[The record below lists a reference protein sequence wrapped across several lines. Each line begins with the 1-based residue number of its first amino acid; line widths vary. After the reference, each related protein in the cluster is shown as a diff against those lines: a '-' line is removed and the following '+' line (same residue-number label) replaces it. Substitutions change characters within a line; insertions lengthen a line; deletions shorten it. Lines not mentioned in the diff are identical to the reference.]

1 MCTLV
6 FLFLLTSL
14 LAETARKEA
23 NERQLPPIALPEMA
37 APAGTPGEAAPRPVI
52 TIGTGPSYFLNDA
65 PAALSDITTELA
77 RTPGAEVEIRGD
89 QGVEYGLVI
98 TVVDAC
104 RQAGAARR
112 VPPTLCS
119 PIKART
125 NNNESRYKLP
135 FVGRR
140 TPRRHRGSMVAPGFR
155 QAASLLVADL
165 FRRLGARLGGTPRI
179 APRLAIAG
187 RDVLSSGGRCLG

>member
-1 MCTLV
+1 MNNPPPTQVPVLPARRAAGINPALLDVMCTLV

-104 RQAGAARR
+104 RQAGAA
-112 VPPTLCS
+112 
-119 PIKART
+119 
-125 NNNESRYKLP
+125 N
-135 FVGRR
+135 FVL
-140 TPRRHRGSMVAPGFR
+140 TY
-155 QAASLLVADL
+155 Q
-165 FRRLGARLGGTPRI
+165 
-179 APRLAIAG
+179 
-187 RDVLSSGGRCLG
+187 SSNKQQ